1 MLKKLRPAEESVA
14 AQSTLPD
21 GGGDPSEGFA
31 VLARRAGETIRT
43 RQGEIIS
50 GWLDHVINDLELDEL
65 ECFPSDELSREL
77 PCLLAHLGGD
87 SSGAAETASLDAAA
101 ARLAS
106 LRSAEPSIAQLL
118 DDYGLLKRLV
128 LEALAD
134 DTRGSDR
141 ALLRLTLQ
149 MEERFQQVVRSG
161 LETFFRQRSREL
173 QYMANTDPL
182 TGLFNVRYFR
192 QQLHRNLEMYKRY
205 RLPFALLM
213 IDLDRLKHLN
223 DALGHQAGDTALRH
237 LAEIMLREKRE
248 TDIAVRYGGDEFYLL
263 LPGTSESEAEY
274 LARRLARCVRKLNLS
289 SGGRE
294 MTGISVGIV
303 SCPANGVDVSTLRE
317 KADRALYLAKSIG
330 GDSVASYREFN
341 LRSS

>member
-1 MLKKLRPAEESVA
+1 MLKEVTPADDGTSSRCAPA
-14 AQSTLPD
+14 AA
-21 GGGDPSEGFA
+21 GGATEGFA
-31 VLARRAGETIRT
+31 ILAHRASESVRA

-50 GWLDHVINDLELDEL
+50 GWLDYVINDLALDEL
-65 ECFPSDELSREL
+65 ERFPASELSREL
-77 PCLLAHLGGD
+77 PWLLAHLTGD
-87 SSGAAETASLDAAA
+87 SNGDAEAVSLDEAA

-106 LRSAEPSIAQLL
+106 LRSAKPSIEQLL
-118 DDYGLLKRLV
+118 EDYGLLKRLV

-134 DTRGSDR
+134 DARGSDR

-149 MEERFQQVVRSG
+149 MEERFQQVIGSS
-161 LETFFRQRSREL
+161 LEAFFRQRSREL

-182 TGLFNVRYFR
+182 TGLYNVRYFR

-213 IDLDRLKHLN
+213 IDLDHLKHLN
-223 DALGHQAGDTALRH
+223 DAMGHQAGDIALRH
-237 LAEIMLREKRE
+237 LAVIMLREKRE

-274 LARRLARCVRKLNLS
+274 LARRLTRCVRKLNLS

-303 SCPANGVDVSTLRE
+303 SCPVDGVDVSTLRE

-330 GDSVASYREFN
+330 GDSVACYREFS
-341 LRSS
+341 LRSR